1 MMIVMNLIKF
11 CEHTKEWGG
20 CVYSLPLGQ
29 FAGME
34 DMETIEGTVEV
45 YRFTDLES
53 IKHYVRKYVNQ
64 YIDQLVDHDNYM
76 RSYVSNRKLYINIM
90 KLTDNQ

>member
-20 CVYSLPLGQ
+20 CVYSLPLGT
-29 FAGME
+29 FAGIQ
-34 DMETIEGTVEV
+34 DMEMIDGTSEA
-45 YRFTDLES
+45 YNYTDLES

-76 RSYVSNRKLYINIM
+76 RSYISKRKLYINIM
-90 KLTDNQ
+90 KVTQ

>member
-20 CVYSLPLGQ
+20 CVYSLPLGT
-29 FAGME
+29 FAGKE
-34 DMETIEGTVEV
+34 DMEMIDGTDEA
-45 YRFTDLES
+45 YNYTDLES

-76 RSYVSNRKLYINIM
+76 RSYISKRKLYINIM
-90 KLTDNQ
+90 KVTP

>member
-20 CVYSLPLGQ
+20 CVYSLPLGT
-29 FAGME
+29 FAGNK
-34 DMETIEGTVEV
+34 DMEMIDGTSES
-45 YRFTDLES
+45 YNYTDLES

-76 RSYVSNRKLYINIM
+76 RSYISKRKLYINIM
-90 KLTDNQ
+90 KVTQ

>member
-20 CVYSLPLGQ
+20 CVYSLPLGK
-29 FAGME
+29 FAGIE
-34 DMETIEGTVEV
+34 DMESVDGTIEV
-45 YRFTDLES
+45 YNYTDLES
-53 IKHYVRKYVNQ
+53 IKHYVRKYINQ

-76 RSYVSNRKLYINIM
+76 RSYISKRKLYINIIR
-90 KLTDNQ
+90 TTE

>member
-1 MMIVMNLIKF
+1 MNLIKF
-11 CEHTKEWGG
+11 CEETFERGG
-20 CVYSLPLGQ
+20 STYSLPLGK

-34 DMETIEGTVEV
+34 DMEPVEGTTEV
-45 YRFTDLES
+45 YRFTDLAS

-64 YIDQLVDHDNYM
+64 YIDQLVDHDNYI
-76 RSYVSNRKLYINIM
+76 RSYVSNRSLYINIM